1 MIELAIKTSLE
12 RITGMAVYPLLLPP
26 DVMTGITYQRISDP
40 AIETGLVRTRLVEGR
55 FQVTFYVVDQ
65 FTQLVTMDR
74 DVWAVWQGI
83 VHSPLEGY
91 DVQFIERAGLQDGQE
106 ILNNGS
112 IVYSRRRDYLITFS
126 E

>member
-1 MIELAIKTSLE
+1 MIELAIKASLE
-12 RITGMAVYPLLLPP
+12 RITGMDAYPLLLPP

-40 AIETGLVRTRLVEGR
+40 AVETGLARTRLVEGR
-55 FQVTFYVVDQ
+55 FQVTFYVVDM
-65 FTQLVTMDR
+65 FTRLVTVDR
-74 DVWAVWQGI
+74 DVWSVWQGI
-83 VHSPLEGY
+83 VHSHLEGY